1 MSQLGIRKDMK
12 VKTLKKLNKQ
22 FKLGLCD
29 IEELSTRQLTK
40 LIFETKQQNGLTIKK
55 SSRLQ
60 PTITTDCNSKS
71 EGKK

>member
-1 MSQLGIRKDMK
+1 MSNLGIRKNGK
-12 VKTLKKLNKQ
+12 IRTLQKLNKQ

-40 LIFETKQQNGLTIKK
+40 LIFEVKSQNGLVIKK

-60 PTITTDCNSKS
+60 ITKEIKS
-71 EGKK
+71 EQK